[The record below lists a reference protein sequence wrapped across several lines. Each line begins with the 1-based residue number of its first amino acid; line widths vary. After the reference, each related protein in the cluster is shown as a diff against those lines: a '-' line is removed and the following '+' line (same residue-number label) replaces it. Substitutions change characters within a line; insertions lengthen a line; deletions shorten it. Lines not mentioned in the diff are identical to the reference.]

1 MAIYFTRERN
11 DSDATTKCFEL
22 LQSLIEILSI
32 SLAKILAFEKY
43 AREWGIFLKLFKYI
57 DQNKCNENISPP
69 QKGTADPLFQGIG
82 SRICIMENEK
92 KQFNGI
98 I

>member
-1 MAIYFTRERN
+1 MQRKYFK
-11 DSDATTKCFEL
+11 S
-22 LQSLIEILSI
+22 
-32 SLAKILAFEKY
+32 
-43 AREWGIFLKLFKYI
+43 
-57 DQNKCNENISPP
+57 P

>member
-1 MAIYFTRERN
+1 MKN
-11 DSDATTKCFEL
+11 L
-22 LQSLIEILSI
+22 
-32 SLAKILAFEKY
+32 
-43 AREWGIFLKLFKYI
+43 
-57 DQNKCNENISPP
+57 NPP

-98 I
+98 IKHSLFRWTSPTWGDATTV